1 MDNNNNLYK
10 VYGIN
15 GALAIMDSNSC
26 TINEIILSSDFQV
39 ERLNNQ
45 SKLLAKY
52 RSKTQILSKGKFK
65 NKYDSLRKDL
75 EISDTLIDDKIRYRE
90 LINWL
95 THLKDNF
102 SSI

>member
-1 MDNNNNLYK
+1 MYNY
-10 VYGIN
+10 
-15 GALAIMDSNSC
+15 
-26 TINEIILSSDFQV
+26 LSD
-39 ERLNNQ
+39 L
-45 SKLLAKY
+45 
-52 RSKTQILSKGKFK
+52 